1 MHFELRVESVRLI
14 AYVAV
19 GYALFICALLVADA
33 AVRLT
38 KVPLEAPQFLEL
50 QARRVENPGDND
62 LIEAIREMDEPE
74 LRRLFMLTRAR
85 LEHRGH
91 EFPDLGPGVKIR
103 RQMVRCGKE
112 SCTTCPHG
120 PYLYAYW
127 HEDGRQRSKYLGRM
141 DDVPEAI
148 ED

>member
-1 MHFELRVESVRLI
+1 MPIDREVL
-14 AYVAV
+14 
-19 GYALFICALLVADA
+19 
-33 AVRLT
+33 
-38 KVPLEAPQFLEL
+38 
-50 QARRVENPGDND
+50 
-62 LIEAIREMDEPE
+62 EAIREMDEPE

-85 LEHRGH
+85 LEQRGH
-91 EFPDLGPGVKIR
+91 EFPDLGPEVKVR

-127 HEDGRQRSKYLGRM
+127 HEDGKQRSKYLGRV
-141 DDVPEAI
+141 DDVPEAV